1 MKKLILGALLLLSTT
16 FFGQDTIFSKNSTI
30 IIGEV
35 HSYNRY
41 FVGIQ
46 EFDNE
51 DDLIGITKEISTDL
65 IDSVKFLNGKV
76 FIPKNFSQFV
86 VDVPLID
93 NYDNKTSGDELL
105 LYTKHFYT
113 GTTLTLVGGAIGLL
127 STSVISYYGELSGI
141 EYNPTPGLV
150 IGGLISLVGA
160 VFIIE
165 APIHIKRAG
174 LILNENGV
182 GIKVKL

>member
-1 MKKLILGALLLLSTT
+1 MSTT
-16 FFGQDTIFSKNSTI
+16 VFGQDTIFSKNSTI
-30 IIGEV
+30 IGEV
-35 HSYNRY
+35 RSYNRY

-93 NYDNKTSGDELL
+93 NYDNKTSGDELK

-113 GTTLTLVGGAIGLL
+113 GTALTLAGGTIL
-127 STSVISYYGELSGI
+127 SISSVVIKNGG
-141 EYNPTPGLV
+141 NPTPVLV
-150 IGGLISLVGA
+150 IGSLISIVGTG
-160 VFIIE
+160 FIIE

-174 LILNENGV
+174 IILNQNGV
-182 GIKVKL
+182 GVKVKL